1 MADSG
6 APRPAENNG
15 TQASSEADS
24 PRVPF
29 TQRMREMDANFRK
42 INHAAEAHRRP
53 NQAAYA
59 KNTTLS
65 QTRTPSS
72 PLSRTGQST
81 LAVSPTQR
89 NSPQL
94 PPNSLSHTHS
104 AKESIAAPNTMQ
116 PYQISS
122 DMLHT
127 SPVPPTLRQTPM
139 SSQISPSQAAR
150 DIQQGTR
157 ALASSSPR
165 APISQISSPQASSKS
180 LPTNNAVE
188 PQSSSPRP
196 RINMER
202 SAATGPLTVQDD
214 SKRTS
219 FQPSAPSQLPLDD
232 NRELQLIPVP
242 GSSTMAPRMVPK
254 PQQSQHLQ
262 MRPSYPLSHPET
274 QQVQKTDSLTPYKLS
289 PNEHSIP
296 LALNSRVRDQYIGI
310 AKLHDR
316 AITELT
322 QSEAPSEEC
331 LLKVQTLIQRLD
343 NLTTH
348 LDLDGNQNP
357 GNPSQ
362 TSHEDEANWAETC
375 SFKFQFL
382 RHFFDRIRD
391 QDMHIGIV
399 ARPGHLMDIIETF
412 FKARGIVYFRLDG
425 KGAASPNDPRFAH
438 CKCQVSLVPS
448 GPDGFNLAVKPASLV
463 IALDGSV
470 NAQHSQVY
478 RMRVR
483 EGRNDL
489 MPLAHLLVY
498 KSAEHVARC
507 LAPHLDPWD
516 RLKKLVS
523 CMAQHRHEV
532 GHLQTEDPD
541 VAAAGM
547 EVAISLEL
555 GGQEHQWSLPSIKPI
570 TLALSESSQDS
581 STQEDLQSSMTPE
594 GAVQNPALKRARE
607 TEATDSDTV
616 KRQRLSSAGNVS
628 HVNQP
633 SIHSSPIEQ
642 LQQHNGFLARE
653 NTTLKTQ
660 LHQLNVAQQ
669 AAREEMATRSRA
681 NQDLQARLASHKTHI
696 TELEASLSDLQFR
709 YESKNR
715 AYLEAHTNHTNLAA
729 HTDRANKRIE
739 AQTTETATL
748 KETIKALEKEVQEA
762 RGWLSGSAIPHISRL
777 AAAQTDARTAQL
789 DNKSLTQKNKN
800 LNADLDFARASYQSA
815 SSSAVDLAAE
825 LTALKAENESLAR
838 RAEGEAARLA
848 SANNDKAVE
857 EARRE

>member
-1 MADSG
+1 MNPRKRNLSPDRIDNKRTKRAKLISDLWDPQSESISSYSSASSRDSTYTIRAIIGEKPGAYLIDWADDRFTGQAYSPNWTRRLYGEDKNSQLESSSSPDTMADSG
-6 APRPAENNG
+6 APRPAENDG
-15 TQASSEADS
+15 TQASSEVDA
-24 PRVPF
+24 PRIPF
-29 TQRMREMDANFRK
+29 TQRMRVMDANNRK
-42 INHAAEAHRRP
+42 INQAAEAHRRP
-53 NQAAYA
+53 NQAAYM

-72 PLSRTGQST
+72 PLSGTGQST

-89 NSPQL
+89 NSPQV

-104 AKESIAAPNTMQ
+104 VKESIAAPNAMQ

-127 SPVPPTLRQTPM
+127 SPVPPTSRQTPL
-139 SSQISPSQAAR
+139 SNQISPPQAAR

-165 APISQISSPQASSKS
+165 APISQTSSPQVSSKS

-196 RINMER
+196 RITKER
-202 SAATGPLTVQDD
+202 SPAIGPPWDQDNP
-214 SKRTS
+214 KRTS
-219 FQPSAPSQLPLDD
+219 SQPSATSQLQLDD
-232 NRELQLIPVP
+232 KRELRLIPIP
-242 GSSTMAPRMVPK
+242 GSGTMAPLMVPD
-254 PQQSQHLQ
+254 PQQSQHLP
-262 MRPSYPLSHPET
+262 MRPSYPLSHPGT
-274 QQVQKTDSLTPYKLS
+274 QQVHKTDSLTPYKLS

-296 LALNSRVRDQYIGI
+296 LALNSRVREQYIGI

-322 QSEAPSEEC
+322 HSEAPSEEC

-357 GNPSQ
+357 ENPSQ

-382 RHFFDRIRD
+382 RHFFDHIRD

-399 ARPGHLMDIIETF
+399 ARPGRLMDIIETF
-412 FKARGIVYFRLDG
+412 FKGRGIVYFRLDG

-463 IALDGSV
+463 IAFDGSV

-489 MPLAHLLVY
+489 MPLAHLFVY

-516 RLKKLVS
+516 RLKKVVS

-541 VAAAGM
+541 AAAAGM

-570 TLALSESSQDS
+570 PLTLPESSQDS
-581 STQEDLQSSMTPE
+581 STQDDPQSNMTPE
-594 GAVQNPALKRARE
+594 GAMQSSALKRARVRE
-607 TEATDSDTV
+607 SIFPECTDS
-616 KRQRLSSAGNVS
+616 
-628 HVNQP
+628 
-633 SIHSSPIEQ
+633 
-642 LQQHNGFLARE
+642 
-653 NTTLKTQ
+653 
-660 LHQLNVAQQ
+660 
-669 AAREEMATRSRA
+669 
-681 NQDLQARLASHKTHI
+681 
-696 TELEASLSDLQFR
+696 
-709 YESKNR
+709 
-715 AYLEAHTNHTNLAA
+715 
-729 HTDRANKRIE
+729 
-739 AQTTETATL
+739 
-748 KETIKALEKEVQEA
+748 
-762 RGWLSGSAIPHISRL
+762 
-777 AAAQTDARTAQL
+777 
-789 DNKSLTQKNKN
+789 NKS
-800 LNADLDFARASYQSA
+800 
-815 SSSAVDLAAE
+815 
-825 LTALKAENESLAR
+825 
-838 RAEGEAARLA
+838 
-848 SANNDKAVE
+848 
-857 EARRE
+857 